1 MSPHLFR
8 VCLESLSPCM
18 IKMACIFQGLSE
30 KEAANRLLQNGP
42 NVLTPPKQTP
52 EFVKF
57 LKQLFGGFAILLW
70 TGSFLCFIA
79 YGIEEGTSSEASK
92 DYVSMNETTMFD
104 CIHISGLLSYIII

>member
-104 CIHISGLLSYIII
+104 